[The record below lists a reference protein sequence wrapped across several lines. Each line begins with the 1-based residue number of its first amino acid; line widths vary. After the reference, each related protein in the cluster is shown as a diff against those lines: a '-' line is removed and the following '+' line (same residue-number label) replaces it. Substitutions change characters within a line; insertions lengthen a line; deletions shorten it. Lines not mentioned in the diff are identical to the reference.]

1 MKRFLRRAR
10 RWLHH
15 NRRNLVVA
23 LGTFSLTVLVLMA
36 LSMASGVRFEPA
48 GSRGAG
54 DALGGINSLGNEVS
68 PEERDYFTRASP
80 LEQTQILRDQQ
91 EKALTRGSE

>member
-1 MKRFLRRAR
+1 MKRYLRRVR
-10 RWLHH
+10 RWAHH

-36 LSMASGVRFEPA
+36 LSMASGVRFEPS
-48 GSRGAG
+48 GSHGG
-54 DALGGINSLGNEVS
+54 SDGLGGIDSLGNEVTA
-68 PEERDYFTRASP
+68 EERDYFTRASP
-80 LEQTQILRDQQ
+80 QEQTQILRDQQ